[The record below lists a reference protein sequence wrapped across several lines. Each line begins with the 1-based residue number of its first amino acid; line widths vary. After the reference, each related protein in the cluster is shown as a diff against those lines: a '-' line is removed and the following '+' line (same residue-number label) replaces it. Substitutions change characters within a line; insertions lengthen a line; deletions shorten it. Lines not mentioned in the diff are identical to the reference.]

1 MATNKRKCKNCF
13 NVFEKQRSLQYC
25 CSMICAIEH
34 QKKMKKK
41 LELSDWKKRKENIKE
56 SLQTLSDL
64 KRILQDDINRL
75 VRMID
80 YDQLCISSQRRPIK
94 RNAGHYYSVGAH
106 PELRYNLLNIFLQSE
121 HDNSHLSGNLLQY
134 RENVKLLF
142 GKKFLSEL
150 ESLPSV
156 HKSINLTKDD
166 IKEFIKAT
174 REVIKLHLTNYP
186 DVKLGNEK
194 RIELRRQYNELIGIY
209 K

>member
-34 QKKMKKK
+34 QNKMKKK

-94 RNAGHYYSVGAH
+94 RNSGHYYSVGAH

-121 HDNSHLSGNLLQY
+121 HDNSYLSGNLLQY
-134 RENVKLLF
+134 RENLKLLF
-142 GKKFLSEL
+142 GKKFLYEL
-150 ESLPSV
+150 EYLPSV
-156 HKSINLTKDD
+156 YKSLNLSKEE
-166 IKEFIKAT
+166 IKEATKAT

>member
-1 MATNKRKCKNCF
+1 
-13 NVFEKQRSLQYC
+13 
-25 CSMICAIEH
+25 MICAIEH
-34 QKKMKKK
+34 QNKMKKK

>member
-25 CSMICAIEH
+25 CSMLCAIEH
-34 QKKMKKK
+34 QKKLKKK

-64 KRILQDDINRL
+64 KKILQDDINRL

-80 YDQLCISSQRRPIK
+80 YDQLCISSQRTPNK

-106 PELRYNLLNIFLQSE
+106 PSLRYNLLNIFLQSE
-121 HDNSHLSGNLLQY
+121 HDNSHKSGNLLEY
-134 RENVKLLF
+134 RENIKFIF
-142 GKKFLSEL
+142 GKKFLYEL
-150 ESLPSV
+150 ESLPSIY
-156 HKSINLTKDD
+156 KSINLTKDE
-166 IKEFIKAT
+166 IKGYIKAT

-186 DVKLGNEK
+186 DVKLGNDK
-194 RIELRRQYNELIGIY
+194 RIELRKEYNKLIGIY
-209 K
+209 N